1 VVNPPGRVLNFPKRP
16 NPISGPNFQTQ
27 TALDDAD
34 LRAALLSELLEDLL
48 QKERERPD
56 SLRVQMACIAAQD
69 LLNELTVL
77 YRRAVCETDG
87 ADGSE

>member
-1 VVNPPGRVLNFPKRP
+1 MANPPGRVLSFPRRP
-16 NPISGPNFQTQ
+16 SPISSPNFQTQ

-48 QKERERPD
+48 QKEQERPD

-69 LLNELTVL
+69 LLN
-77 YRRAVCETDG
+77 D
-87 ADGSE
+87 